1 MGGSYYYE
9 SALLRLRR
17 VATYL
22 SLKYGE
28 VVKYKNLTP
37 VQYEVLLYVDSRYP
51 FCSVS
56 EVAQFMVVDK
66 STSSRV
72 LRGVEEKGLIVIAHD
87 PDDRRKRQVMLT
99 DVGVG
104 VVDDCRKAWMAV
116 EKDVKAKYD
125 SAIEHLEST

>member
-1 MGGSYYYE
+1 MGDSYYE

-17 VATYL
+17 VAAYL
-22 SLKYGE
+22 SLRYGD
-28 VVKYKNLTP
+28 VVKHKNLTP
-37 VQYEVLLYVDSRYP
+37 VQYEVLLYVDSCFP

-72 LRGVEEKGLIVIAHD
+72 LRGIEEKGLIRIVHD
-87 PDDRRKRQVMLT
+87 TEDRRKRQVILT
-99 DVGVG
+99 NEGTG

-116 EKDVKAKYD
+116 EKDVRTKYD
-125 SAIEHLEST
+125 DAIEHLETT